1 MTRRICD
8 RVYVELEA
16 ELFSYSSTLTA
27 FIENIS
33 EFGMYAKVAS
43 GNNIDSDNPQL
54 YINLR
59 LQLPSGK
66 SLNLNCNKI
75 WSYKNTE
82 NSLIERMG
90 FQIIDPPD
98 EYRNFYHI
106 MSTG

>member
-8 RVYVELEA
+8 RIYVELEA
-16 ELFSYSSTLTA
+16 EHFSYSSTLTA

-43 GNNIDSDNPQL
+43 GNNIDSDNPHSC
-54 YINLR
+54 INLK
-59 LQLPSGK
+59 LQLPSGN

-75 WSYKNTE
+75 WSHKNTA

-90 FQIIDPPD
+90 FLIIDPPD
-98 EYRNFYHI
+98 EYRDFYHI